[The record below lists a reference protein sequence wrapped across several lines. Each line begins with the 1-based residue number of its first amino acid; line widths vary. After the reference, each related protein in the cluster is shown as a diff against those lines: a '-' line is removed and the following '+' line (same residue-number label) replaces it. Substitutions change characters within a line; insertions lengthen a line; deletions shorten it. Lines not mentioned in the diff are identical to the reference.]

1 MHLQG
6 APPWRV
12 LARIVYASSHATR
25 TLFHPHQPLF
35 LRVTP
40 QFPLSVLHLAPLFSR
55 VFSLSLSLSLFIF
68 ALPRSTLRPKRG
80 ESSPPSPPT
89 FARQPPPSFSPSPPK
104 TAPFSQLVSPFFT
117 LLPTLDTR
125 FHPPPTNTRL
135 SSSLS
140 LFHPLLLSCPRL
152 PLVLATLLL
161 MSLFALLHSGKTLPY
176 PKNNPFRAVHIARSI
191 PYVYLQEEAYTPR
204 NPAEQPTQTDLPL
217 FVVLLRHLHRLPHP
231 SVPRSSTSLASLL

>member
-12 LARIVYASSHATR
+12 LARIVYASLHATR

-40 QFPLSVLHLAPLFSR
+40 QFPLSVLLHLAPLFSR
-55 VFSLSLSLSLFIF
+55 VLSLSLSSSS
-68 ALPRSTLRPKRG
+68 RSLV
-80 ESSPPSPPT
+80 
-89 FARQPPPSFSPSPPK
+89 PPSFSANLRSPVASVFLTLSPK
-104 TAPFSQLVSPFFT
+104 DSPVQSARLPFFF
-117 LLPTLDTR
+117 LLSFQPLIR
-125 FHPPPTNTRL
+125 ASILHPPTPA
-135 SSSLS
+135 SP
-140 LFHPLLLSCPRL
+140 FHPLLLSCPRL

-176 PKNNPFRAVHIARSI
+176 PKNNPFRAVRIARSI

-204 NPAEQPTQTDLPL
+204 NPAERPTQTDLPL